1 MSLRRACSEWG
12 QRIGSSPEYGK
23 YCHGVWCTGYR
34 IVFTNSK
41 GWDWPELPVGTL
53 FPVCGFRNQ
62 PTNKRVRL
70 WLVRRAQEEARHCPC
85 RQNSA
90 DRGSLRCAS
99 RPRVKRDTVRG
110 RRDYFM
116 QKSRLCQKTR
126 GEKRSRKGR
135 RYRNAKPQCRATGT
149 ATQSR
154 NAQGHRTAGT
164 KEPHARENQN
174 EN

>member
-1 MSLRRACSEWG
+1 MEST
-12 QRIGSSPEYGK
+12 
-23 YCHGVWCTGYR
+23 VT
-34 IVFTNSK
+34 
-41 GWDWPELPVGTL
+41 
-53 FPVCGFRNQ
+53 VCGAQVTGSYSQIAKGGIGQNCQSALCFRFVDLETNQ

-99 RPRVKRDTVRG
+99 RPRVKRDAVRG

-126 GEKRSRKGR
+126 EEKRSRKGR
-135 RYRNAKPQCRATGT
+135 RYCNAKPQCAGPQDR
-149 ATQSR
+149 R
-154 NAQGHRTAGT
+154 HQGA
-164 KEPHARENQN
+164 AREREPKRKLGQIKHRSCKLARQQSSM
-174 EN
+174 E

>member
-1 MSLRRACSEWG
+1 MEST
-12 QRIGSSPEYGK
+12 
-23 YCHGVWCTGYR
+23 VT
-34 IVFTNSK
+34 
-41 GWDWPELPVGTL
+41 
-53 FPVCGFRNQ
+53 VCGAQVTGSYSQIAKGGIGQNCQSALCFRFVDLETNQ

-99 RPRVKRDTVRG
+99 RPRVKRDAVRG

-126 GEKRSRKGR
+126 EEKRSRKGR